1 MFDFTEFDK
10 KVDSAALAQEV
21 KEAPDFAD
29 VKKGDYIVSLEKM
42 ELTVTKQDQK
52 PMFAAQFKIKEGDKY
67 RVQDFEGKVLAIDNG
82 KKNVTSNF
90 TVSRES
96 YGVRVEKLFP
106 FNSPWIQAI
115 KVVKKNASWRSKLYT
130 ERTFCSHKAV
140 RKIVK
145 K

>member
-1 MFDFTEFDK
+1 MSIKLLDK
-10 KVDSAALAQEV
+10 INAEQTAALAGKNFPEF
-21 KEAPDFAD
+21 KT
-29 VKKGDYIVSLEKM
+29 GDIVRVSI
-42 ELTVTKQDQK
+42 
-52 PMFAAQFKIKEGDKY
+52 KIKEGDKY

-82 KKNVTSNF
+82 RKNVAGNF

-106 FNSPWIQAI
+106 FNSPWIQGI
-115 KVVKKNASWRSKLYT
+115 KLVKKSASWRSKLYT

-140 RKIVK
+140 RKLVK

>member
-1 MFDFTEFDK
+1 MGIKILDKINAEQTAKFAERKFPEFR
-10 KVDSAALAQEV
+10 A
-21 KEAPDFAD
+21 
-29 VKKGDYIVSLEKM
+29 GDIVRVSI
-42 ELTVTKQDQK
+42 
-52 PMFAAQFKIKEGDKY
+52 KIKEGDKF
-67 RVQDFEGKVLAIDNG
+67 RIQDFEGKVLAIDNG
-82 KKNVTSNF
+82 RKNVSGNF
-90 TVSRES
+90 TVTRDS

-115 KVVKKNASWRSKLYT
+115 KLVKPGNGWRAKLYT

>member
-1 MFDFTEFDK
+1 MGIKLIDKINAEQTAGLEAKGYPEFR
-10 KVDSAALAQEV
+10 A
-21 KEAPDFAD
+21 
-29 VKKGDYIVSLEKM
+29 GDIVRVSI
-42 ELTVTKQDQK
+42 
-52 PMFAAQFKIKEGDKY
+52 KIKEGDKF

-82 KKNVTSNF
+82 RKNIAGNF
-90 TVSRES
+90 TVTRDS

-115 KVVKKNASWRSKLYT
+115 KVVKKNPSWRSKLYT

-140 RKIVK
+140 RKLVK